1 MPAVSAQ
8 LNDFIMPAAS
18 ASERKPSART
28 SWFTRFADAV
38 VSAHARRTDAEIGR
52 LIESQGGRF
61 TDSLERE
68 IERRFV

>member
-8 LNDFIMPAAS
+8 LNDFIMPAAR
-18 ASERKPSART
+18 AVGTMPARPT
-28 SWFTRFADAV
+28 SVFARIVA
-38 VSAHARRTDAEIGR
+38 ALNLAAERRTELEVGR
-52 LIESQGGRF
+52 LIEQHGGRL